1 LSAWLAGEEK
11 KMEVNIIRS
20 ETWLND
26 DIDEISSILEETVKD
41 FIEPNEQIINIESKK
56 NDSGLSR
63 FWIYTMKA
71 C

>member
-1 LSAWLAGEEK
+1 
-11 KMEVNIIRS
+11 MEVNIIRS